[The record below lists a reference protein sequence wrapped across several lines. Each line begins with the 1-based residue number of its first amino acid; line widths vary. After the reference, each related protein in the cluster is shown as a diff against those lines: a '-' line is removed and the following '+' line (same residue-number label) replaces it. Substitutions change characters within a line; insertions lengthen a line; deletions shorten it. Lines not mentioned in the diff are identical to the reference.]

1 MKQEIIKIINQLES
15 KHINDY
21 SRQDDL
27 KNIIEILAKSE
38 SQAINCLN
46 ELDENS
52 ISWVSFSFEDLSYK
66 FQSEEFINCLNGLI
80 VKFPNI
86 SYLKDDVQD
95 AIDAM

>member
-1 MKQEIIKIINQLES
+1 MKEEIIKIVSQLGK
-15 KHINDY
+15 KHL
-21 SRQDDL
+21 DDPT
-27 KNIIEILAKSE
+27 KSDDFNNIVNILLKSE
-38 SQAINCLN
+38 SQAIDCLN

-66 FQSEEFINCLNGLI
+66 FQSQEFINCLNRLV